1 MATITVQ
8 SAKNKGRKLQK
19 DMAAFVLRLFPQLE
33 ADDARSCPM
42 GSGGEDVQLSPAARR
57 LFPYSLECKARASPS
72 LYKDFDQAARHC
84 AKATTSAEPLVIT
97 RGDRRKPLV
106 TMSIEH
112 FETLLREA
120 GRC

>member
-1 MATITVQ
+1 MTISVA

-19 DMAAFVLRLFPQLE
+19 DIASFILRLFPDLE
-33 ADDARSCPM
+33 PDDARSCPM
-42 GSGGEDVQLSPAARR
+42 GSGGEDVMLSPAARR
-57 LFPYSLECKARASPS
+57 RFPYSVECKARASPS
-72 LYKDFDQAARHC
+72 IYKDYDQAARHC
-84 AKATTSAEPLVIT
+84 AKATSKAEPLVIT

-112 FETLLREA
+112 FEQLLREA